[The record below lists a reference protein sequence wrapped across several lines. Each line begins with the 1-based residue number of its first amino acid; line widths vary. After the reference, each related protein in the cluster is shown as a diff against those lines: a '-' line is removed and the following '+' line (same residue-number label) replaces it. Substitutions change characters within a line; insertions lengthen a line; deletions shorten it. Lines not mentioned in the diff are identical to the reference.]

1 MKSMYCVW
9 NMITFMFL
17 SMLIT
22 LEEEGLLGPNT
33 KVKNLGM
40 IMAMFIH
47 LIDEERPYNGES
59 FDIFVYAFAIKYKV
73 ELIGLHKSH
82 LGMLQDEVLGKED
95 ILPEDGSEHP
105 WVLEDA
111 LEDYMEL
118 EAASMSVGGSDL
130 DITAWTSAERKKHS
144 FNGEDPISDET
155 LAAMEEGGI
164 LTFED

>member
-1 MKSMYCVW
+1 MKSTYCVW

-59 FDIFVYAFAIKYKV
+59 FDIVVYAFAIKYKV

-82 LGMLQDEVLGKED
+82 LGMLRDEILGKED

-144 FNGEDPISDET
+144 FNGEEPISDET